1 MKEKKKKDKK
11 LKEENVAADGGL
23 AALKGHLNPAKP
35 PMICTDNPTSGFPEP
50 QTWLLSSFP
59 AAVMFVSQAHCLIT
73 VSFHS
78 YDAFLQSETSVECYD
93 YV

>member
-50 QTWLLSSFP
+50 QT
-59 AAVMFVSQAHCLIT
+59 
-73 VSFHS
+73 
-78 YDAFLQSETSVECYD
+78 
-93 YV
+93 